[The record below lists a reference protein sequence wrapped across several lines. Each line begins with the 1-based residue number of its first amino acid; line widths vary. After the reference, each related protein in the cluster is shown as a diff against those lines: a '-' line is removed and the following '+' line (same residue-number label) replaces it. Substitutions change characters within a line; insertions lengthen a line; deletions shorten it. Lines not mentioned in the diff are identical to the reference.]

1 MTQDDRADLVQG
13 IPIPAFLVGANFR
26 VLAPN
31 AGAQSLFGTDIA
43 GRHYVTALRQPAIL
57 RAIDETTTTGQKAVG
72 RYTVSGPVSEQRFR
86 ITAAPVGPPNDGAW
100 TGTGRG
106 AILVCLEDITPVY
119 EAGQMR
125 RDFVAN
131 VSHELR
137 TPLTALLGFIDTL
150 QGPARDDPKARD
162 RFLGVMAREA
172 QRMNRLVGDLLSLS
186 RVEFSERQRPE
197 GSADL
202 ADVVQASRSAVMP
215 DADAPQRVR
224 LSLPED
230 WGARDHVR
238 GDGDQLRQVFN
249 NLIENAL
256 KYGGPDNPV
265 DLRLSRVD
273 QDLYLRCPAIRV
285 DVQDHGPGIDS
296 HHIPRLTER
305 FYRVDAHRSRELGG
319 TGLGLAIVKHIV
331 QRHRGRLVITSEP
344 GEGACFSVIIP
355 TIGSASAT

>member
-1 MTQDDRADLVQG
+1 MTQNDMAELVQG
-13 IPIPAFLVGANFR
+13 IPIPAFLIGTNFR

-31 AGAQSLFGTDIA
+31 AGAQSLFGPDIS

-57 RAIDETTTTGQKAVG
+57 RAIDETTTSGQKAVG
-72 RYTVSGPVSEQRFR
+72 RYTVSGPNSEQRYR
-86 ITAAPVGPPNDGAW
+86 ITAAPIGPARESSGP
-100 TGTGRG
+100 G
-106 AILVCLEDITPVY
+106 AILVCLEDVTPVY

-150 QGPARDDPKARD
+150 RGPARDDPKARD

-197 GSADL
+197 ESADL
-202 ADVVQASRSAVMP
+202 AEVLRASRAEVMP
-215 DADAPQRVR
+215 DEAAAERVR
-224 LSLPED
+224 LNLPD
-230 WGARDHVR
+230 AWGPRDRVR
-238 GDGDQLRQVFN
+238 GDTDQLRQVFN

-256 KYGGPDNPV
+256 KYGGPGNPV

-305 FYRVDAHRSRELGG
+305 FYRVDEHRSRELGG

-331 QRHRGRLVITSEP
+331 QRHRGRLVITSETD
-344 GEGACFSVIIP
+344 EGSCFSVIIP
-355 TIGSASAT
+355 TVGSASGP